1 MERLLIVGGHSGDE
15 AVMAGAI
22 AAKVTRTG
30 GACHFVSLTNGDGGH
45 PTLDRT
51 TYARQKEEEAMR
63 AAATLGATCDLWE
76 VSSGALAF
84 SPETA
89 KRLATAIRRFRP
101 DTVITHWANSIHRD
115 HVAAHHITVAA
126 LGFAAQ
132 PTYGDGLDPF
142 GGASLF
148 FGDNWED
155 ADGYRP
161 SLYISHTEEDEE
173 RWLAACREFE
183 FFREG
188 FYSFDYTAYYT
199 SLHRMR
205 GALAARVGA
214 KTPLASTLMP
224 RPKSAYQIDII

>member
-1 MERLLIVGGHSGDE
+1 MERLMIVGGHSGDE
-15 AVMAGAI
+15 AVMAGTV
-22 AAKVTRTG
+22 AARVTRTG

-45 PTLDRT
+45 PTLDRAS
-51 TYARQKEEEAMR
+51 YAKQKNEEAER
-63 AAATLGATCDLWE
+63 AAAALSATCELWE

-84 SPETA
+84 SPESA

-115 HVAAHHITVAA
+115 HIAAHHITVAA
-126 LGFAAQ
+126 ITLAGQDSFE
-132 PTYGDGLDPF
+132 DGEAPHRGCALC
-142 GGASLF
+142 

-161 SLYISHTEEDEE
+161 ELYVPHLPEDEE
-173 RWLAACREFE
+173 RWLCACREFQ

-199 SLHRMR
+199 ALHQMR
-205 GALAARVGA
+205 GALAARSGA
-214 KTPLASTLMP
+214 REHLAVALMP
-224 RPKSAYQIDII
+224 RPKSAYQITIL